1 MTPLDYFATLVSPPD
16 DGEDIPLTEAAVA
29 IAQVVEPRLDLAAV
43 QCDIDRLAA
52 TLKAR
57 LPADAGQVHKLR
69 LLNRYFFHELGFAGN
84 ANDYYDPANSYL
96 SKVLERRRG
105 IPITLAVLMMEIGQQ
120 VGLPLRGVSFP
131 GHFLV
136 KLKVRAGDLYLD
148 PMTGESL
155 SREQLEERLSEFL
168 DALRNGADGDAGD
181 AGTAREIVE
190 IALAQAIREA
200 SSREILARMLRN
212 LKGIYHGRNDYER
225 LLEVQKRLVVLLP
238 DAHEELRD
246 RGLVYAQLECPRAAV
261 DDLSAYL
268 ELEPDAPEAGDDPAD
283 ARRAARGVGPAE
295 LTTCAPR
302 RRRRAFPSAA
312 TPPTASSAIAP
323 GSGSVA
329 AGRATNVNVNACDAS
344 LVTV

>member
-1 MTPLDYFATLVSPPD
+1 MTPLEYFTTLVSPPD
-16 DGEDIPLTEAAVA
+16 DGEDIPLTEAALSLGQD
-29 IAQVVEPRLDLAAV
+29 IDPRLDLVAV
-43 QCDIDRLAA
+43 QSDIDRLAA

-105 IPITLAVLMMEIGQQ
+105 IPISLAVLLMEIGQQ

-155 SREQLEERLSEFL
+155 SRDQLEDRLSEFFE
-168 DALRNGADGDAGD
+168 ASRSPGANDSSEGDARPDGEMF
-181 AGTAREIVE
+181 R
-190 IALAQAIREA
+190 IALWQAVREA

-212 LKGIYHGRNDYER
+212 LKGIYHGRNDYAR
-225 LLEVQKRLVVLLP
+225 LLQVQNRLVVLLP
-238 DAHEELRD
+238 DLHEERRD
-246 RGLVYAQLECPRAAV
+246 RGLVYAQLECPRAAL
-261 DDLSAYL
+261 DDLTAYL
-268 ELEPDAPEAGDDPAD
+268 EKSPDAPEAAEI
-283 ARRAARGVGPAE
+283 RRTIDV
-295 LTTCAPR
+295 L
-302 RRRRAFPSAA
+302 S
-312 TPPTASSAIAP
+312 
-323 GSGSVA
+323 
-329 AGRATNVNVNACDAS
+329 DAS
-344 LVTV
+344 GRLN

>member
-1 MTPLDYFATLVSPPD
+1 MEAEVMTPLDYFTTLVSQPD
-16 DGEDIPLTEAAVA
+16 DGEDIPLTEAALA
-29 IAQVVEPRLDLAAV
+29 IAQVVDPKLDLATA
-43 QCDIDRLAA
+43 QSDIDRLAA

-105 IPITLAVLMMEIGQQ
+105 IPISLAVLLMEIGQQ
-120 VGLPLRGVSFP
+120 IGLPLRGVSFP

-168 DALRNGADGDAGD
+168 DALRVSVDAADAT
-181 AGTAREIVE
+181 AEIARETFE
-190 IALAQAIREA
+190 IALMQAIREA

-225 LLEVQKRLVVLLP
+225 LLEVQNRLIVLLP

-246 RGLVYAQLECPRAAV
+246 RGLVYAQLDCPRAAV
-261 DDLSAYL
+261 DDLERYL
-268 ELEPDAPEAGDDPAD
+268 VMEPDAVEADEI
-283 ARRAARGVGPAE
+283 RRTLDVLRE
-295 LTTCAPR
+295 
-302 RRRRAFPSAA
+302 
-312 TPPTASSAIAP
+312 AS
-323 GSGSVA
+323 
-329 AGRATNVNVNACDAS
+329 GRLN
-344 LVTV
+344 

>member
-1 MTPLDYFATLVSPPD
+1 MTPLEYFATLVSQPD
-16 DGEDIPLTEAAVA
+16 DGEDIPLTEAALA
-29 IAQVVEPRLDLAAV
+29 IGQDVDPRLDLVTAQSA
-43 QCDIDRLAA
+43 IDRLAA

-105 IPITLAVLMMEIGQQ
+105 IPISLGVLLMEIGQQ

-155 SREQLEERLSEFL
+155 SREQLEERLSEFFESARGAGQAGAGAAPVDPAVFEL
-168 DALRNGADGDAGD
+168 ALG
-181 AGTAREIVE
+181 
-190 IALAQAIREA
+190 QAIREA

-212 LKGIYHGRNDYER
+212 LKGIYHGRNDYPH
-225 LLEVQKRLVVLLP
+225 LLEVQNRLVVLLP
-238 DAHEELRD
+238 DQHEERRD

-261 DDLSAYL
+261 DDLTAFL
-268 ELEPDAPEAGDDPAD
+268 ERVPDAPEADEI
-283 ARRAARGVGPAE
+283 RRTVDVLR
-295 LTTCAPR
+295 
-302 RRRRAFPSAA
+302 SA
-312 TPPTASSAIAP
+312 
-323 GSGSVA
+323 SG
-329 AGRATNVNVNACDAS
+329 RLN
-344 LVTV
+344 

>member
-1 MTPLDYFATLVSPPD
+1 MDTEVMTPLEYFATLVSTPD
-16 DGEDIPLTEAAVA
+16 DGEDIPLTEAALA
-29 IAQVVEPRLDLAAV
+29 IAQVVDPTLDLATA
-43 QCDIDRLAA
+43 QSDIDRLAA

-96 SKVLERRRG
+96 STVVERRRG
-105 IPITLAVLMMEIGQQ
+105 IPISLAVLLMEIGHQ

-168 DALRNGADGDAGD
+168 AALRIDDDPSSQANMAP
-181 AGTAREIVE
+181 EVFE
-190 IALAQAIREA
+190 IALMQAIREA
-200 SSREILARMLRN
+200 PSREILARMLRN

-225 LLEVQKRLVVLLP
+225 LLEIQNRLVVLLP

-246 RGLVYAQLECPRAAV
+246 RGLVYAQLECPRAAAE
-261 DDLSAYL
+261 DLTAYL
-268 ELEPDAPEAGDDPAD
+268 EKVPDAPEAGEI
-283 ARRAARGVGPAE
+283 RRTLDVLR
-295 LTTCAPR
+295 
-302 RRRRAFPSAA
+302 
-312 TPPTASSAIAP
+312 
-323 GSGSVA
+323 
-329 AGRATNVNVNACDAS
+329 DAS
-344 LVTV
+344 GRLN

>member
-1 MTPLDYFATLVSPPD
+1 MEAEVMTPLDYFTTLVSQPD
-16 DGEDIPLTEAAVA
+16 DGEDIPLTEAALA
-29 IAQVVEPRLDLAAV
+29 IAQVVDPKLDLATA
-43 QCDIDRLAA
+43 QSDIDRLAA

-105 IPITLAVLMMEIGQQ
+105 IPISLAVLLMEIGQQ
-120 VGLPLRGVSFP
+120 IGLPLRGVSFP

-168 DALRNGADGDAGD
+168 DALRVSVEAVDAT
-181 AGTAREIVE
+181 AEIARETFE
-190 IALAQAIREA
+190 IALMQAIREA

-212 LKGIYHGRNDYER
+212 LKGLYHGRNDYER
-225 LLEVQKRLVVLLP
+225 LLEVQNRLIVLLP

-246 RGLVYAQLECPRAAV
+246 RGLVYAQLDCPRAAV
-261 DDLSAYL
+261 DDLERYL
-268 ELEPDAPEAGDDPAD
+268 VMEPDAVEADEI
-283 ARRAARGVGPAE
+283 RRTLDVLRE
-295 LTTCAPR
+295 
-302 RRRRAFPSAA
+302 
-312 TPPTASSAIAP
+312 AS
-323 GSGSVA
+323 
-329 AGRATNVNVNACDAS
+329 GRLN
-344 LVTV
+344 